1 MEHFIKRKMGCFY
14 LTRTILQIGKAEK
27 GDKEAHKY
35 KGTLTFTWTIL
46 FKKIKMYYISAINS
60 EICFY

>member
-1 MEHFIKRKMGCFY
+1 MCFY